1 MTVNWNENICL
12 RIEVYFQFRWQ
23 FSENKS
29 AKVFWLLQSVSL
41 DIDFIFSE
49 CFLFCFCYL
58 LFIHN
63 YICKIYV
70 SQFKHNNI

>member
-1 MTVNWNENICL
+1 MTVNWNEYICL

-23 FSENKS
+23 FSEKKS

-49 CFLFCFCYL
+49 RFFL
-58 LFIHN
+58 LFTFYSELHLYNTCIT
-63 YICKIYV
+63 I
-70 SQFKHNNI
+70 